1 MFEYHLRR
9 KQVIMSVQVENLE
22 KNMAKLTIEVAAEEV
37 EKALQAAYMK
47 EKGKISI
54 PGFRKGKVP
63 RQMIEKMYGPA
74 VFYEDAAN
82 TLIQDNYPSAVD
94 ESGIDIVSR
103 PTIDVVQIEKGK
115 SFIFTAEVAVR
126 PEVKLGKYLGVQV
139 TKIDTSVSDD
149 EVAAELEK
157 EREKNARTVTVTD
170 RAVQNGDTAVIDF
183 EGFVDGVAFEGGKG
197 ENHPLEIGSHSFID
211 TFEDQLVGKNAGDE
225 VDVNVTFPE
234 QYQAAELAGKPAL
247 FKVKIHE
254 VKAKELPELNDEFA
268 QDASEFDTLEEYKA
282 DLKKRLEEQ
291 KENDAKR
298 TKEDE
303 AIQKI
308 IDKSSMD
315 IPEAMLDTQ
324 CENMIN
330 EFAQRIAQS
339 GLSME
344 QYMQFSGLT
353 LDKLKEQVRPE
364 AETRIKSSLVLEQI
378 AKDENIE
385 VTDDEINAEVEKM
398 AAAYGMEADKLKEY
412 MGDSEKESIARDLK
426 VTKAVDLIMENV
438 KERAKAK
445 TKKEKEAEAKEATE
459 E

>member
-1 MFEYHLRR
+1 
-9 KQVIMSVQVENLE
+9 MSVQVENLE

-37 EKALQAAYMK
+37 EKAIQAAYLK
-47 EKGKISI
+47 ERGKISL

-63 RQMIEKMYGPA
+63 RNMIEKMYGAA

-82 TLIQDNYPSAVD
+82 TLIQENYPNAVD

-103 PTIDVVQIEKGK
+103 PTIDVVQIETGK
-115 SFIFTAEVAVR
+115 PFIFTAEVAVR

-139 TKIDTSVSDD
+139 TKIDTSVSDE
-149 EVAAELEK
+149 EVAEALEK
-157 EREKNARTVTVTD
+157 ERNNNARTVSVTD
-170 RAVQNGDTAVIDF
+170 RAVANGDTAVIDY

-197 ENHPLEIGSHSFID
+197 ENHSLEIGSHSFID
-211 TFEDQLVGKNAGDE
+211 TFEDQLVGKNVGDE
-225 VDVNVTFPE
+225 VEVNVTFPE
-234 QYQAAELAGKPAL
+234 QYHAADLAGKPAV
-247 FKVKIHE
+247 FKVKINE
-254 VKAKELPELNDEFA
+254 IKTKELPELDDEFA
-268 QDASEFDTLEEYKA
+268 QDVSEFDTLDAYKE
-282 DLKKRLEEQ
+282 DVKKRLAEQ
-291 KENDAKR
+291 KENEAKR

-308 IDKSSMD
+308 IDKSSME
-315 IPEAMLDTQ
+315 IPEAMIQTQ
-324 CENMIN
+324 CENMVN

-353 LDKLKEQVRPE
+353 VEKLLEQVRPE

-385 VTDDEINAEVEKM
+385 VSDADIDAEVEKM

-412 MGDSEKESIARDLK
+412 MGDAEKESMKRDLA
-426 VTKAVDLIMENV
+426 VTKAVELIMENV

-445 TKKEKEAEAKEATE
+445 SKKEKEAEEKEGTE